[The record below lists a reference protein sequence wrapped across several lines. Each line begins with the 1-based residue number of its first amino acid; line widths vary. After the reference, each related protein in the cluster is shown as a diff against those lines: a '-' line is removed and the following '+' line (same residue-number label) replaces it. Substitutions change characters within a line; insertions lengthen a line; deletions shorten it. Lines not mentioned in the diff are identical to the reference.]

1 MPVQISHMKLAAKG
15 LWGQADDLLT
25 RLNEAR
31 ASGVDITAD
40 VYPYE
45 YWQSTM
51 WVLLPDRDPNNL
63 QEIEYVLDE
72 LTPADGIIFMAFE
85 PNSDYVNRS
94 VAEIAELRG
103 TTPVQTF
110 SDLLKE
116 AAIWSEQHDG
126 QSAETIMGRSMNEAD
141 IRAFL
146 SWPHTNICSDGGFTG
161 HPRGHGSFARIL
173 ARYVREEGLMTL
185 EEAIQAMTSRAA
197 AHLGIS
203 NRGLLAPG
211 YQADV
216 VLFNPSTIQ
225 DHATVRDGQRL
236 STGVSKVWVNGQL
249 VLDNG
254 ASTGVRSGEII
265 RQSGTI

>member
-1 MPVQISHMKLAAKG
+1 
-15 LWGQADDLLT
+15 
-25 RLNEAR
+25 
-31 ASGVDITAD
+31 
-40 VYPYE
+40 
-45 YWQSTM
+45 
-51 WVLLPDRDPNNL
+51 
-63 QEIEYVLDE
+63 
-72 LTPADGIIFMAFE
+72 
-85 PNSDYVNRS
+85 
-94 VAEIAELRG
+94 
-103 TTPVQTF
+103 
-110 SDLLKE
+110 
-116 AAIWSEQHDG
+116 
-126 QSAETIMGRSMNEAD
+126 MGRSMNEAD

-254 ASTGVRSGEII
+254 ASTGVRSGEVI